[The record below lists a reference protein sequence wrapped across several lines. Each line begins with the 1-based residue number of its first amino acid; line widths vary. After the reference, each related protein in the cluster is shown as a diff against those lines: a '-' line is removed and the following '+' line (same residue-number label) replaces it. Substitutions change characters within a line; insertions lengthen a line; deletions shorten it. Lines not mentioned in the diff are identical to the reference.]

1 MSAPIIT
8 DLDLASWMREA
19 SRQTDPVGYLDG
31 LNRSATIAVAA
42 GDEYVTIVSGES
54 GSQTANREISA
65 RFLQHITELCLQRHE
80 AAAAAGGFANLPPP
94 GADRFATFSHC

>member
-42 GDEYVTIVSGES
+42 GDEYVTIVSGDK
-54 GSQTANREISA
+54 TWPYATNRQPRRSA
-65 RFLQHITELCLQRHE
+65 TQ
-80 AAAAAGGFANLPPP
+80 
-94 GADRFATFSHC
+94 